1 MLADITCQSCPS
13 SSSRPHVNR
22 LALPQLIRAHG
33 SRSAKSMWKTFKTP
47 QLHEFAENFVSESN
61 WLAGTTLIDISC
73 QLFLI
78 QAVFLHHP
86 SSKEQQ
92 YTSQS
97 VKSQNCQFLCYHV
110 PPSFG
115 LSQTRQPLLSSFCPR
130 RTTHVAN
137 NSFLVTLFCAQLL
150 NNDHVI
156 DNGAESI
163 ICSFPDGSSQTW
175 PYPSKVP
182 HPQLLR

>member
-1 MLADITCQSCPS
+1 MLGITSTTAVSKVIDAADITCQSCPS

-115 LSQTRQPLLSSFCPR
+115 LSQTRQNRYCPHFALGGPL
-130 RTTHVAN
+130 
-137 NSFLVTLFCAQLL
+137 TLP
-150 NNDHVI
+150 
-156 DNGAESI
+156 I
-163 ICSFPDGSSQTW
+163 IAF
-175 PYPSKVP
+175 
-182 HPQLLR
+182 R